1 MKLKRKALKTLKQWK
16 TTPDHKPLLIR
27 GARQTGKTWL
37 VNEFA
42 NGQYD
47 NIVSVDFMQRP
58 SLSGIFEQDLD
69 PQRIIRQL
77 ELAANQRIL
86 PGRTL
91 LFFDE
96 IQESPLALTSLKYF
110 TEQAPDYDIIATGSY
125 MGISKHGKTS
135 FPVGK
140 VTMMNLHPLSF
151 AEYLDSIGQDMIA
164 DTIREGRFEDIPQAL
179 EPQMNDLLKTYMWVG
194 GMPAALSAHLDNG
207 IPQDV
212 RTVQQDI
219 LNAYDLDFS
228 KHAAYTLG
236 ERIRL
241 VWNTLPSQL
250 AKENRKFVYGVVR
263 QGARAREYEEALTW
277 LTDYGIITKVPR
289 LDALHIPLPGYESLN
304 TFKIYLEDTGILG
317 ALSGLDVNTLVNKSK
332 LFSEFK
338 GAFVEQYVC
347 QQLVAQGIRPR
358 YWANPNPQGNAEI
371 DFVMEQGDEVFPIE
385 VKSSSNIRA
394 RSLSYV
400 CNRYGLHGIRIGEIG
415 YRKQSWLTNIP
426 LWCVDGLGEYLKRQ
440 IEKSREN
447 PATI

>member
-1 MKLKRKALKTLKQWK
+1 MRLQRAALKTLNQWK
-16 TTPDHKPLLIR
+16 AAPDHKPLLIR

-47 NIVSVDFMQRP
+47 NIVSADFMQRP
-58 SLSGIFEQDLD
+58 SLAGIFEQDLD
-69 PQRIIRQL
+69 PQRIVRQL
-77 ELAANQRIL
+77 ELTFNQRIL
-86 PGRTL
+86 PGKTL

-96 IQESPLALTSLKYF
+96 IQESPRALTSLKYF
-110 TEQAPDYDIIATGSY
+110 TEQATDYDIIATGSY
-125 MGISKHGKTS
+125 MGISKHSKAS

-151 AEYLDSIGQDMIA
+151 TEYLDSIGQNMIA
-164 DTIREGRFEDIPQAL
+164 DTIRQGRFEDIPQAL
-179 EPQMNDLLKTYMWVG
+179 EPRMNDLLKTYMWVG
-194 GMPAALSAHLDNG
+194 GMPAALSAHLD
-207 IPQDV
+207 V
-212 RTVQQDI
+212 RAIQQDI

-263 QGARAREYEEALTW
+263 RGARAREYEEALNW
-277 LTDYGIITKVPR
+277 LTDYGIITKVPC
-289 LDALHIPLPGYESLN
+289 LDALHIPLTGYESLN

-317 ALSGLDVNTLVNKSK
+317 ALSGLEVDTLVNKSK

-347 QQLVAQGIRPR
+347 QQLVVQGIKPR
-358 YWANPNPQGNAEI
+358 YWTNPNPQGRAEI
-371 DFVMEQGDEVFPIE
+371 DFVVEQGDEIFPIE

-394 RSLSYV
+394 KSLAYV
-400 CNRYGLHGIRIGEIG
+400 CSRYGLHGIRTGEIG
-415 YRKQSWLTNIP
+415 YREQDWMTNIP
-426 LWCVDGLGEYLKRQ
+426 LWCVDGLSAYLKRR
-440 IEKSREN
+440 IAKKE
-447 PATI
+447 

>member
-1 MKLKRKALKTLKQWK
+1 MKLQRKALKTLKQWK

-151 AEYLDSIGQDMIA
+151 VEYLDSIGQDMIA

-194 GMPAALSAHLDNG
+194 GMPTGFRRMCELSNKIFSTPTILIFPSMPHIRWASVSGLYGTHCHHNLPRRIANSF
-207 IPQDV
+207 
-212 RTVQQDI
+212 TV
-219 LNAYDLDFS
+219 
-228 KHAAYTLG
+228 
-236 ERIRL
+236 
-241 VWNTLPSQL
+241 
-250 AKENRKFVYGVVR
+250 
-263 QGARAREYEEALTW
+263 
-277 LTDYGIITKVPR
+277 
-289 LDALHIPLPGYESLN
+289 
-304 TFKIYLEDTGILG
+304 
-317 ALSGLDVNTLVNKSK
+317 LSGK
-332 LFSEFK
+332 EP
-338 GAFVEQYVC
+338 A
-347 QQLVAQGIRPR
+347 P
-358 YWANPNPQGNAEI
+358 AN
-371 DFVMEQGDEVFPIE
+371 MR
-385 VKSSSNIRA
+385 K
-394 RSLSYV
+394 RSL
-400 CNRYGLHGIRIGEIG
+400 G
-415 YRKQSWLTNIP
+415 
-426 LWCVDGLGEYLKRQ
+426 
-440 IEKSREN
+440 
-447 PATI
+447 

>member
-1 MKLKRKALKTLKQWK
+1 
-16 TTPDHKPLLIR
+16 
-27 GARQTGKTWL
+27 
-37 VNEFA
+37 
-42 NGQYD
+42 
-47 NIVSVDFMQRP
+47 
-58 SLSGIFEQDLD
+58 
-69 PQRIIRQL
+69 
-77 ELAANQRIL
+77 
-86 PGRTL
+86 
-91 LFFDE
+91 
-96 IQESPLALTSLKYF
+96 
-110 TEQAPDYDIIATGSY
+110 
-125 MGISKHGKTS
+125 
-135 FPVGK
+135 
-140 VTMMNLHPLSF
+140 
-151 AEYLDSIGQDMIA
+151 
-164 DTIREGRFEDIPQAL
+164 
-179 EPQMNDLLKTYMWVG
+179 MWVG

-212 RTVQQDI
+212 RTIQQDI

-289 LDALHIPLPGYESLN
+289 LDALHIPLTGYESLN

-347 QQLVAQGIRPR
+347 QQLVAQGIKPR